1 MKTDVKKIFGSNVFN
16 DAVMKE
22 RLPKAAY
29 KKMKATIDAG
39 AELDP
44 EVADIV
50 AHEMKEWAL
59 EKGATHYT
67 HWFQPLTGITAE
79 KHDAFIDP
87 QSDGTTLLRFSG
99 KELIKGEPD
108 ASSFPSG
115 GLRATFE
122 ARGYTAW
129 DCTSPAFIK
138 ETPHST
144 ILCIPTAF
152 CSYKGEAL
160 DKKTPLLRSMQ
171 ALEIQVLRIL
181 RLFGNKTVKHVT
193 TSVGPEQEYF
203 LVDKEKFLKRKD
215 LIFTG
220 RTLFGAMPPKGQEM
234 DDHYFGV
241 IPERVL
247 GFMEKFNEE
256 LWKLGISAKT
266 QHNEV
271 APAQHEIAPIYDQN
285 NIATDHNQLVMETA
299 QRVADELGLKCL
311 LHEKP
316 FAGINGS
323 GKHNNWSICTDEGEN
338 LLDPGETPHENMQFL
353 LFLAAILRSVDEHA
367 DLLRLSASTPGND
380 HRLGANEAPPAIIS
394 VFLGEQL
401 EDVVEQ
407 FVDNGEATSS
417 LEGEEYISGVHS
429 LPHFQKD
436 ATDRN
441 RTSPFAFTGNKFE
454 FRMVGSSDSIAP
466 ANVVLNTIVAE
477 SFREIADELE
487 KADNFDMACHDMA
500 DRLEASDDLPMAIHD
515 MIKDTIAAHN
525 RIIFNGNGYSDE
537 WVAEAQRRGLPNI
550 KCMVDAVPA
559 LVKEDAVEI
568 FEKHGVYTKAEMES
582 RAEVMYETYAKT
594 INIEALTMIDM
605 AKKQIVPATIKYQT
619 SLAESI
625 NAIKTAS
632 SAVDTSV
639 QEALMADISVNL
651 KAMYGALAHL
661 EEVTNKAEEMEEGAE
676 QGHYYHDVVFAAMD
690 ELRKPA
696 DKLEMLVAKSAWPF
710 PSYGDLIFEV

>member
-181 RLFGNKTVKHVT
+181 RLFGNKTAKHVT

-234 DDHYFGV
+234 DDQYFGV

-353 LFLAAILRSVDEHA
+353 LFLAAILRAVDEHA

-394 VFLGEQL
+394 IFLGEQL

-454 FRMVGSSDSIAP
+454 FRMVGSTQSIADP
-466 ANVVLNTIVAE
+466 NTVLNTIVAE
-477 SFREIADELE
+477 VLS
-487 KADNFDMACHDMA
+487 DMA

-537 WVAEAQRRGLPNI
+537 WVAEAERRGLPNI

-619 SLAESI
+619 SLAESV
-625 NAIKTAS
+625 NAIKAAS

>member
-1 MKTDVKKIFGSNVFN
+1 MEKISDIFGSMVFN
-16 DAVMKE
+16 DAVMRE
-22 RLPKAAY
+22 RLPKETYRQVQATMENGKRLDDDAAR
-29 KKMKATIDAG
+29 
-39 AELDP
+39 
-44 EVADIV
+44 IV
-50 AHEMKEWAL
+50 ANAMKDWAI
-59 EKGATHYT
+59 EKGATHFT
-67 HWFQPLTGITAE
+67 HWFQPMTGITAE
-79 KHDAFIDP
+79 KHDSFISPTD
-87 QSDGTTLLRFSG
+87 DGHVMMEFSG

-171 ALEIQVLRIL
+171 ALDVQAIRIL
-181 RLFGNKTVKHVT
+181 RLFGNKTAKHVT
-193 TSVGPEQEYF
+193 TSVGAEQEYF
-203 LVDKEKFLKRKD
+203 LVDKGNFLKRKD

-285 NIATDHNQLVMETA
+285 NIATEHNQLVMETA

-323 GKHNNWSICTDEGEN
+323 GKHNNWSMCTDEGEN

-353 LFLAAILRSVDEHA
+353 LFLAAILRAVDEHA

-454 FRMVGSSDSIAP
+454 FRMVGSTQSIADP
-466 ANVVLNTIVAE
+466 NTVLNTIVAE
-477 SFREIADELE
+477 VL
-487 KADNFDMACHDMA
+487 CDMA
-500 DRLEASDDLPMAIHD
+500 DKLEAAEDLPMALHD
-515 MIKDTIAAHN
+515 MIKDTIAAHK

-537 WVAEAQRRGLPNI
+537 WVVEAERRGLPNLHS
-550 KCMVDAVPA
+550 MVDAIPT
-559 LVKEDAVEI
+559 LTTEKSI
-568 FEKHGVYTKAEMES
+568 KMFEKFGVFTKGELES
-582 RAEVMYETYAKT
+582 RVEVLYEQYSNT
-594 INIEALTMIDM
+594 INIEGLATLDI
-605 AKKQIVPATIKYQT
+605 AKKQIVPAVMKYQRK
-619 SLAESI
+619 LANGVAEL
-625 NAIKTAS
+625 KTVG
-632 SAVDTSV
+632 VDSSV
-639 QEALMADISVNL
+639 QEKLLEDITANL
-651 KAMYGALAHL
+651 KDLFAAIKKL
-661 EEVTNKAEEMEEGAE
+661 EEDIPEAQALESEA
-676 QGHYYHDVVFAAMD
+676 QARFYHDTIFTDMSAVR
-690 ELRKPA
+690 EPA
-696 DKLEMLVAKSAWPF
+696 DRLEMLVAKEDWPM